1 MLSYLQYLN
10 LPTKVFAAIVI
21 FLVACNLI
29 GEFLE
34 LKGKV
39 VPEFIK
45 FRKYFARKKEER
57 EAIAEMRNEMKAL
70 SKTMQGMEKLVEDF
84 ETHYSSDNIQQ
95 RDSWMQQ
102 VNQALVSFDDWR
114 QEFGDMLKK
123 NNSETLELKIES
135 MRREILNFASYVVDE
150 GKPVTREQYK
160 RFFNV
165 HAKYEKIIE
174 ENKMENGEV
183 DIAYRIVNESYENH
197 LKNHTF
203 IEDIRG
209 Y

>member
-1 MLSYLQYLN
+1 MLSDLQYLN
-10 LPTKVFAAIVI
+10 FPTKAIAAII
-21 FLVACNLI
+21 LFLVVSNLI
-29 GEFLE
+29 GEILE

-57 EAIAEMRNEMKAL
+57 EAIAEMRNEMKAMA
-70 SKTMQGMEKLVEDF
+70 KTMQGMEKLVEDF
-84 ETHYSSDNIQQ
+84 ESHYSADNIQQ
-95 RDSWMQQ
+95 RDSWIKK
-102 VNQALVSFDDWR
+102 VNDALANNDDWR
-114 QEFGDMLKK
+114 QEFGEMLKK
-123 NNSETLELKIES
+123 NNMETLELKIES